1 MILTK
6 TIKSYAKIN
15 LYLNV
20 GAKRPDGYHDIES
33 VMQQVTLFDYVTV
46 LRDTDT
52 TERGVKICCTDRLVP
67 SDDRNIAA
75 KCAMAFLEKY
85 GIDSEV
91 SISIDKRIPV
101 AAGLAG
107 GSTDGAAV
115 LWIMNSIFDVNAPME
130 ELCALGA
137 KIGADIPFCLV
148 GGTCTAA
155 GIGEILTPVKTPELP
170 YHILICNAGRGVST
184 PEAYRKL
191 DETPV
196 TEPVLQTVPIPM
208 DGILRVLQEG
218 LLPGTLYNSFER
230 VILPMHP
237 EAAQIKRDMLAYG
250 AETALMSGSGP
261 SIFGLF
267 LDAKARDR
275 AKAAFDMKGILA
287 MPCEPVIKK
296 LK

>member
-52 TERGVKICCTDRLVP
+52 TERGVRITCTDRLVP

-75 KCAMAFLEKY
+75 KCAMAFLDKY

-91 SISIDKRIPV
+91 SVSIDKRIPV

-115 LWIMNSIFDVNAPME
+115 LAIMNSLFDVNAPVE
-130 ELCALGA
+130 ELCAIAA
-137 KIGADIPFCLV
+137 KLGADIPFCLI
-148 GGTCTAA
+148 GGTCTAS

-170 YHILICNAGRGVST
+170 YHILICNAGHGVST
-184 PEAYRKL
+184 PEAYAKL
-191 DETPV
+191 DEMPDDTIRSIDDV
-196 TEPVLQTVPIPM
+196 LEPLKNGEMPQN
-208 DGILRVLQEG
+208 
-218 LLPGTLYNSFER
+218 LYNSFER

-237 EAAQIKRDMLAYG
+237 EASQIKRDMLALG
-250 AETALMSGSGP
+250 ADRAMMSGSGP
-261 SIFGLF
+261 SVFGLF
-267 LDAKARDR
+267 HDAETRDR

-287 MPCEPVIKK
+287 MPCEPVMKK
-296 LK
+296 IR

>member
-52 TERGVKICCTDRLVP
+52 TERGVRITCTDRLVP

-75 KCAMAFLEKY
+75 KCAMAFLDKY

-91 SISIDKRIPV
+91 SVSIDKQIPV

-115 LWIMNSIFDVNAPME
+115 LSIMNSLFDVNAPVE
-130 ELCALGA
+130 ELCAIAA
-137 KIGADIPFCLV
+137 KLGADIPFCLI
-148 GGTCTAA
+148 GGTCTAS

-170 YHILICNAGRGVST
+170 YHILICNAGHGVST
-184 PEAYRKL
+184 PEAYAKL
-191 DETPV
+191 DEMPDDTIRSIDDV
-196 TEPVLQTVPIPM
+196 LEPLKNGEMPQN
-208 DGILRVLQEG
+208 
-218 LLPGTLYNSFER
+218 LYNSFER

-237 EAAQIKRDMLAYG
+237 EASQIKRDMLALG
-250 AETALMSGSGP
+250 ADRAMMSGSGP
-261 SIFGLF
+261 SVFGLF
-267 LDAKARDR
+267 HDAETRDR

-287 MPCEPVIKK
+287 MPCEPIMKKIK
-296 LK
+296 